1 MNHNLNF
8 MKNANTELTN
18 NVNQL
23 DQKCK
28 MQKSKEEF
36 FKNEIKKGLI
46 ELNALRE
53 PVEQYEA
60 MKEKIASD
68 KAELERFKNISKTS
82 KECIWTFT
90 GMTKRTYVQT
100 DITQD

>member
-1 MNHNLNF
+1 

-68 KAELERFKNISKTS
+68 KAELERFKNISKTA